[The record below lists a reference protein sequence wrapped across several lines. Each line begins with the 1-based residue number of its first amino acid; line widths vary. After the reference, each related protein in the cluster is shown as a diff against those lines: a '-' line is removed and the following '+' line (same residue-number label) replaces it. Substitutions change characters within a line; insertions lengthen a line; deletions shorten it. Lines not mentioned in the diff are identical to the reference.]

1 MNELRVACEIWST
14 EVCEVSLTK
23 NLRGKPAIIRL
34 GKVEENLEKV
44 SKLVLPW
51 NEQLH
56 SVGAQV
62 IMEFVHMH
70 EGLEWFPAVARLIE
84 SGPSHVE
91 LQGGS
96 TIAVACGWLFAFQRN
111 GPRWKVV
118 SRAGS
123 FAEDGTTC
131 AGRDPTD
138 AENTSMSSLQRL
150 LSCSWN
156 AGEPRIESW
165 QVIHLAIRGSHC
177 RDEFRMGWSAIRCHR
192 RPRWHPVVGIY
203 Q

>member
-23 NLRGKPAIIRL
+23 NLREYL

-70 EGLEWFPAVARLIE
+70 ESLVRLPAVAGI
-84 SGPSHVE
+84 VE

-96 TIAVACGWLFAFQRN
+96 SIAAAA
-111 GPRWKVV
+111 V
-118 SRAGS
+118 SN
-123 FAEDGTTC
+123 DK
-131 AGRDPTD
+131 
-138 AENTSMSSLQRL
+138 L
-150 LSCSWN
+150 LLIVLSYS
-156 AGEPRIESW
+156 
-165 QVIHLAIRGSHC
+165 Q
-177 RDEFRMGWSAIRCHR
+177 RMGS
-192 RPRWHPVVGIY
+192 
-203 Q
+203 